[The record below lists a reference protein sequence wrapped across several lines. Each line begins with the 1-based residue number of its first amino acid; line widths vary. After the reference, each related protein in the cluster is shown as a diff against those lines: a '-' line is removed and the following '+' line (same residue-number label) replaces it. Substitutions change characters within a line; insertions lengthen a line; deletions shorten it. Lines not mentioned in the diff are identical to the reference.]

1 MNRSLLKSYALLTPA
16 LLAVFAGLYLVVE
29 RAAAGRV
36 DPFALLAPLIA
47 LVGLTG
53 VVWLLMFVVRN
64 LAVVRGVAT
73 VRYYQAYCESDAPQE
88 WIERPA
94 RAFMN
99 LLELPVLFYVLC
111 LLMLVTDVCDT
122 AQVQLAWIFVGLRT
136 VHASIYIGINHVP
149 ARLGAYVASSAVLAV
164 MWWRFAGSMI

>member
-64 LAVVRGVAT
+64 LAVVRGAAT
-73 VRYYQAYCESDAPQE
+73 VRYYQAYSESEAPLE

-111 LLMLVTDVCDT
+111 LLMLVTTKNRPVAHRRHET
-122 AQVQLAWIFVGLRT
+122 AHCRHQEC
-136 VHASIYIGINHVP
+136 
-149 ARLGAYVASSAVLAV
+149 VLAPSRCAAPPV
-164 MWWRFAGSMI
+164 R